1 MTMAEA
7 KVKMAEN
14 ERLYKD
20 AVDRKDWEMMRKLM
34 DEFRELNEILIWG
47 NMPHIK
53 KRS

>member
-7 KVKMAEN
+7 EVRMAEN
-14 ERLYKD
+14 ERMYRD

>member
-7 KVKMAEN
+7 KARMAEN
-14 ERLYKD
+14 ERMYKD